1 MYYEVIEVKDLKIQ
15 HSPILQCPNPQI
27 NEKCSG
33 NYIHTRKWQIE
44 CVECMVLHKT
54 IHKHPLLNK
63 CQSKVICYTEY
74 SIEELIEED
83 NLLYPKNKYGKK
95 RTTRWSR
102 EEKITKK

>member
-27 NEKCSG
+27 NDRCSG
-33 NYIHTRKWQIE
+33 RYIHTRKWQIE

-63 CQSKVICYTEY
+63 LVTKVICYNEY
-74 SIEELIEED
+74 SIEELIEIEAS
-83 NLLYPKNKYGKK
+83 LRIKK
-95 RTTRWSR
+95 TNIKQIYVRSKTQRTVG
-102 EEKITKK
+102 